1 MEKTDINA
9 RVIEAINDILASKK
23 EPNKAALAAQLGI
36 KPAKFSEILN
46 GRMMAGTDLMA
57 ELCIKY
63 GVNAM
68 WLLTGI
74 GGSYITNV
82 DVQVP
87 LLVTKDDSIQSFFA
101 QFDQFIQKKD
111 TKIIEQ
117 AEKIGRLKARIEEL
131 ERSRGDNASDAQSSR
146 HVNVG

>member
-1 MEKTDINA
+1 MEKLDINA
-9 RVIEAINDILASKK
+9 RVIEAINDILTSKK

-63 GVNAM
+63 EINAM

-82 DVQVP
+82 DVQAP
-87 LLVTKDDSIQSFFA
+87 LLVTKDDSIQTFFA

-117 AEKIGRLKARIEEL
+117 AEEIGRLKAQIEEL
-131 ERSRGDNASDAQSSR
+131 ERRRGDSASDAQTSSIAS
-146 HVNVG
+146 VG